1 MCGYD
6 NVTSILFIE
15 RKHDYKVV
23 NFNFLFVAS
32 LLKLYRQTER
42 DGSVS
47 VWDREKYRLASSQG
61 LTHFAVK
68 ELTSDHHPDREDE
81 RTRVEAAGGQVL
93 NWGGLPRV
101 NGQLAITRAIGDV
114 FFKR

>member
-1 MCGYD
+1 
-6 NVTSILFIE
+6 
-15 RKHDYKVV
+15 
-23 NFNFLFVAS
+23 LFVAS

-47 VWDREKYRLASSQG
+47 VWNREKYKLASSHG
-61 LTHFAVK
+61 FTHFAVK

-81 RTRVEAAGGQVL
+81 KTRVEAAGGQVL

-114 FFKR
+114 FFKRWVRWKLFS